1 MDAKITHNKKN
12 NLWILKIQEI
22 DLDNHKTDYK
32 TYCYTSREEAEIVLK
47 EKETL
52 FNEKMNLLEK
62 KAGIRYTFKD
72 CLSLVYI
79 PNYYTSDYKR
89 YIANRCYAILYQ

>member
-32 TYCYTSREEAEIVLK
+32 TYCYTSKEEAETVLK
-47 EKETL
+47 EKEAL
-52 FNEKMNLLEK
+52 FNEK
-62 KAGIRYTFKD
+62 
-72 CLSLVYI
+72 
-79 PNYYTSDYKR
+79 
-89 YIANRCYAILYQ
+89 IAYCEAKQPGLRSKTAAFRF

>member
-62 KAGIRYTFKD
+62 KAGIRYTFKEY
-72 CLSLVYI
+72 LEHWYQE
-79 PNYYTSDYKR
+79 
-89 YIANRCYAILYQ
+89 ILPKWSNSKCAPTHI

>member
-62 KAGIRYTFKD
+62 KAGIRYTFKE
-72 CLSLVYI
+72 Y
-79 PNYYTSDYKR
+79 
-89 YIANRCYAILYQ
+89 

>member
-32 TYCYTSREEAEIVLK
+32 TYCYTSREEAETVLK
-47 EKETL
+47 EKECI
-52 FNEKMNLLEK
+52 FRK
-62 KAGIRYTFKD
+62 
-72 CLSLVYI
+72 
-79 PNYYTSDYKR
+79 
-89 YIANRCYAILYQ
+89 NRALAPHERSAVPLGTDHCPVC